1 MQNFLKS
8 IKVVVPLVLALLL
21 LLLENGQQ
29 RTRGR
34 RNHIPAEGKEV
45 AVLVEDNV
53 IFIGYVVFLAK
64 IYVFLSLFF
73 ANSVFSTRKFAYSSK
88 CIKKSCI
95 STLKQKESE

>member
-34 RNHIPAEGKEV
+34 RNHILAEGKEV
-45 AVLVEDNV
+45 AVLVEDNI
-53 IFIGYVVFLAK
+53 IFIDYVVFWQKYISFCL
-64 IYVFLSLFF
+64 YFFFLQIVCFQQE
-73 ANSVFSTRKFAYSSK
+73 NSHSV
-88 CIKKSCI
+88 
-95 STLKQKESE
+95 QKVSNKVASVL